1 MPPSETVEFE
11 REFEAIVRELRAVPS
26 EPPPALRNR
35 VRALGEPEPR
45 RFRFPQL
52 TWRGAGLVL
61 VPACLLAVVAAA
73 AIHGLLSSSK
83 SSSRPV
89 AERGVSAGAVQTVP
103 RRSPDQAKP
112 GATHTTANGRL
123 DQGKDATSLGFAQR
137 ANGASGVPAPNPARH
152 QDYQADLRVR
162 VRDLDALGE
171 KSADAMRITQDLGG
185 YVASVTQ
192 SSTSGEP
199 GEAYLVL
206 RVPVGRVEDAM
217 IRLSSLGTVLSQ
229 NVSIVDLENVVRR
242 QRLRI
247 QSLRIQIA
255 RITAALQQPGL
266 APDVKLRLQFQLDDA
281 RRSLADA
288 TGRNKATLRAA
299 ALSRIS
305 LALTTEKAV
314 AAKHRSGR
322 FGSAVSHALDFLA
335 GAGAV
340 ALAAV
345 IVLGPLAAIVLLLW
359 WGVRTY
365 RRREA
370 QRLLGTT

>member
-1 MPPSETVEFE
+1 MPPSETVDFE
-11 REFEAIVRELRAVPS
+11 REFEAIVRELRGVPS
-26 EPPPALRNR
+26 DAPAALRDR

-52 TWRGAGLVL
+52 TWRGAGVVL

-73 AIHGLLSSSK
+73 AIHGLLASSPSQHVARPAEV
-83 SSSRPV
+83 SGSR
-89 AERGVSAGAVQTVP
+89 SGAP
-103 RRSPDQAKP
+103 
-112 GATHTTANGRL
+112 TTPQRTL
-123 DQGKDATSLGFAQR
+123 DKGKDATSLGFAQS
-137 ANGASGVPAPNPARH
+137 ANGAAAVPAPNAARH

-162 VRDLDALGE
+162 VRDFDALGE
-171 KSADAMRITQDLGG
+171 KSAEAMRITQDLGG

-192 SSTSGEP
+192 SSTSGRP
-199 GEAYLVL
+199 GEASLVL
-206 RVPVGRVEDAM
+206 RVPVGHVEDAM

-229 NVSIVDLENVVRR
+229 NVSIIDLENVVRR

-281 RRSLADA
+281 RRNLADA
-288 TGRNKATLRAA
+288 TGRNRATLREA

-305 LALTTEKAV
+305 LALTTQKAA
-314 AAKHRSGR
+314 AAKHGSGR
-322 FGSAVSHALDFLA
+322 FGSAVSDALDFLA

-340 ALAAV
+340 ALAAL
-345 IVLGPLAAIVLLLW
+345 IVLGPIAAIVLLLW